1 MSQQYYG
8 RDVDRPSPASG
19 SVRRA
24 RERAQAGLARE
35 TLPLRQLQMS
45 PGSPAGDYSASPI
58 RPSPIATAGPAR
70 LSKPK
75 PQPAGDTKA
84 GQKLPRPMR
93 MPQWPLPGPA
103 VSPVSSAGSEPSP
116 GRSPQAPRRPPRP
129 NNLPS
134 ILYPSQ
140 LQDPSPPY
148 AVRSNIPESPQETDD
163 GYNTLS
169 PAATSSVGSIPDF
182 PVAVATNSS
191 GPPRRSAILG
201 PPPSSRRGASS
212 FYSNASF
219 VSPIPEES
227 PRSRSHGSYASSA
240 AMPED
245 WRSVSPMGSP
255 GYENPGYGEAFY
267 DDSATDRES
276 SYDDFGDESR
286 LVRSASIGK
295 KGKPALVNNTRSAT
309 NTQADSRPAPSP
321 VQPFAGG
328 IAYMDTSTSSSNTLP
343 TIKPTPVATPAT
355 TNQTGLT
362 PDVILKAYAA
372 ASSSD
377 PAEQR
382 AATGSPSPRPPN
394 RLSNMRRPPKL
405 DIDAVRAAEARG
417 SLTSL
422 PDLIRRATRLAA
434 MIEKGKRPGSRMDD
448 LGSSLNEKNGARDG
462 EGSLSGTLAFLITRD
477 V

>member
-1 MSQQYYG
+1 M
-8 RDVDRPSPASG
+8 
-19 SVRRA
+19 
-24 RERAQAGLARE
+24 
-35 TLPLRQLQMS
+35 
-45 PGSPAGDYSASPI
+45 
-58 RPSPIATAGPAR
+58 
-70 LSKPK
+70 
-75 PQPAGDTKA
+75 
-84 GQKLPRPMR
+84 
-93 MPQWPLPGPA
+93 
-103 VSPVSSAGSEPSP
+103 
-116 GRSPQAPRRPPRP
+116 
-129 NNLPS
+129 
-134 ILYPSQ
+134 
-140 LQDPSPPY
+140 
-148 AVRSNIPESPQETDD
+148 DD

-169 PAATSSVGSIPDF
+169 PAPTSSRQTVSSVGSIPDF
-182 PVAVATNSS
+182 PVAAAASS
-191 GPPRRSAILG
+191 AGAPPRRSAILG

-227 PRSRSHGSYASSA
+227 PRSRSHGSYASSS
-240 AMPED
+240 AMPD
-245 WRSVSPMGSP
+245 GWGPVSPMASPGYGSP
-255 GYENPGYGEAFY
+255 GYGDAFY
-267 DDSATDRES
+267 DDSVTDRES
-276 SYDDFGDESR
+276 SFDELGDESR

-295 KGKPALVNNTRSAT
+295 KGNPALVNNTRSGT
-309 NTQADSRPAPSP
+309 NNKSDFRPVPIP

-328 IAYMDTSTSSSNTLP
+328 TAYMDTSTNSSSTLP
-343 TIKPTPVATPAT
+343 MAKQTPTTTPAT

-362 PDVILKAYAA
+362 PDVILRAYAA

-448 LGSSLNEKNGARDG
+448 LGPFLNEKNGARDG
-462 EGSLSGTLAFLITRD
+462 EGSLSGKLFLLLITCEALT
-477 V
+477 